1 MVIVTNASRKDIKQ
15 MHVLI
20 VDPRR
25 KMDLEHLILLEE
37 VEEEDVEMDE
47 MELNSKELA
56 EIVAN
61 KDIKRA
67 VVGKRKK
74 MQAWGRQDI
83 EYQVK
88 VVTQLSI
95 EALAT
100 KLNTYYVL

>member
-25 KMDLEHLILLEE
+25 KMDQEHLILLEE

-47 MELNSKELA
+47 MELDSRELA

-74 MQAWGRQDI
+74 MRA
-83 EYQVK
+83 
-88 VVTQLSI
+88 
-95 EALAT
+95 
-100 KLNTYYVL
+100 